1 MRMEDHD
8 EEALYREADVFTGR
22 EIARENYLARL
33 RKQGVCTHNH
43 VFAASK
49 TGEIFYPE
57 QRGLTG
63 EQRRCSGCG
72 RVFESDRDWA
82 AARAAV

>member
-1 MRMEDHD
+1 MRMEDYD

-22 EIARENYLARL
+22 EIERENYLARL

-43 VFAASK
+43 VIGASASGK
-49 TGEIFYPE
+49 INYPE
-57 QRGLTG
+57 QVGLTG